1 MCTHR
6 SASFFNHM
14 KSALQWKKE
23 RKDVLFYK
31 KKVHMSEKHTKLK
44 VLTKII
50 IYPESL
56 NALVSICP
64 FNIPIGGVFSTKK
77 NFNAEQSFSTTFFHV
92 QNCLKIVLCHDL
104 CTNIL
109 WRSFAWWLGVH
120 KWCFSEPKLCANRD
134 VLIRSLFSH
143 AWLGSLYN
151 TYRCLIAHLC
161 GLLVM
166 HGGNSFNI
174 MTFVLT
180 SLPLMLKE
188 LPPWITS
195 SPQRCAIRHL

>member
-1 MCTHR
+1 MYFPQT
-6 SASFFNHM
+6 
-14 KSALQWKKE
+14 
-23 RKDVLFYK
+23 
-31 KKVHMSEKHTKLK
+31 
-44 VLTKII
+44 
-50 IYPESL
+50 
-56 NALVSICP
+56 
-64 FNIPIGGVFSTKK
+64 K

-109 WRSFAWWLGVH
+109 WRSFAWWLGMH

-134 VLIRSLFSH
+134 VLIWSLFSH

-151 TYRCLIAHLC
+151 TYRCLIAHLR

-174 MTFVLT
+174 RGKDVSTKVM
-180 SLPLMLKE
+180 MLKE
-188 LPPWITS
+188 LPPCITS
-195 SPQRCAIRHL
+195 SPQNAKYHVITNATYNRDPVPAKFKHVTNIDTCTLLCCDYIARCGKLCM

>member
-1 MCTHR
+1 MY
-6 SASFFNHM
+6 FP
-14 KSALQWKKE
+14 Q
-23 RKDVLFYK
+23 
-31 KKVHMSEKHTKLK
+31 
-44 VLTKII
+44 
-50 IYPESL
+50 
-56 NALVSICP
+56 
-64 FNIPIGGVFSTKK
+64 KK

-109 WRSFAWWLGVH
+109 WRSFAWWLGMH

-134 VLIRSLFSH
+134 VLIWSLFSH

-151 TYRCLIAHLC
+151 TYRCLIAHLR

-174 MTFVLT
+174 RGKDVVQRSWCWKSCHHA
-180 SLPLMLKE
+180 SLVAHAGVQSGICKYCIGSPIMHG
-188 LPPWITS
+188 WIK
-195 SPQRCAIRHL
+195 II